1 MTARDCR
8 SGGTVTFTCK
18 RLILAAG
25 TLNTAKIV
33 LKSNDDHATALPLLD
48 TNLLYMPLVDP
59 WSSVGARDARLYSAA
74 MLSPARDSIAGGT
87 GGRA

>member
-48 TNLLYMPLVDP
+48 TILLYMPLVDP
-59 WSSVGARDARLYSAA
+59 WSSVGRSTRPSRR
-74 MLSPARDSIAGGT
+74 PC
-87 GGRA
+87 